1 MLTGR
6 MKAPRRSFFW
16 AMASIL
22 PRPAPTTRRVRREEL
37 IRSIRTL
44 FYRTDYR
51 TFVGGPSSKRWVA
64 LFQVSGTWHVFAVV
78 APHWPPLLPSETVL
92 PRISTPRA

>member
-22 PRPAPTTRRVRREEL
+22 PSNGRAARRVGREEL
-37 IRSIRTL
+37 IHSIRTP

-64 LFQVSGTWHVFAVV
+64 LFQISGTWHVFAVV
-78 APHWPPLLPSETVL
+78 APHWAPLLPSETVL

>member
-16 AMASIL
+16 AMVSIL
-22 PRPAPTTRRVRREEL
+22 PRPDHSARRVGREEL
-37 IRSIRTL
+37 IRSIGTL

-64 LFQVSGTWHVFAVV
+64 LFQVSGIWHAFAVV
-78 APHWPPLLPSETVL
+78 APHWAPLLPSKTVL